1 MRTLFLAWQAP
12 TDRAWFPVGRL
23 DADVEHSSYCF
34 HYTQGAVSA
43 QREGFHPMV
52 SFPRLDESYTSSE
65 LFPMF
70 RNRVLGQQ
78 RPDFA
83 IYLASLALDR
93 PDPIEI
99 LAVTGGERQ
108 TDSFEV
114 FPKLEK
120 QADDSFA
127 CRFFLHGLRHV
138 SDGARAR
145 ALQLHPDEELG
156 VSLELN
162 NPKYGLAIQLTSRD
176 YEFIGWTPRYI
187 VGDLLQAIA
196 RTHRVTAKVVHVNPA
211 DIPIN
216 RRVLVELRGY
226 LPSDFEP
233 MSAGDFLP
241 ITRDIVAH
249 PRRPASADFL
259 KS

>member
-12 TDRAWFPVGRL
+12 AERAWFPIGRL
-23 DADVEHSSYCF
+23 DADTEHSHYRF
-34 HYTQGAVSA
+34 HYTRGAKSA

-52 SFPRLDESYTSSE
+52 SFPNLEETYEASE

-70 RNRVLGQQ
+70 QNRVLGQQ
-78 RPDFA
+78 RRDFSH
-83 IYLASLALDR
+83 YLESLALDR

-114 FPKLEK
+114 FPKIEK
-120 QADDSFA
+120 QADDSFV
-127 CRFFLHGLRHV
+127 CRFFIHGLRHV
-138 SDGARAR
+138 SQAAQDR
-145 ALQLHPDEELG
+145 ALQLSADEALG

-162 NPKYGLAIQLTSRD
+162 NPKHGLAIQLTSRD

-196 RTHRVTAKVVHVNPA
+196 RAHNISAKVIRVNPD

-216 RRVLVELRGY
+216 RRVLVEMSGY
-226 LPSDFEP
+226 LPHDFEP
-233 MSAGDFLP
+233 MAGGDFLLL
-241 ITRDIVAH
+241 
-249 PRRPASADFL
+249 S
-259 KS
+259 

>member
-12 TDRAWFPVGRL
+12 SDRAWFPVGRL
-23 DADVEHSSYCF
+23 DADTEHSRYCF
-34 HYTQGAVSA
+34 HYTRGAMSA
-43 QREGFHPMV
+43 QREGFHPIV
-52 SFPRLDESYTSSE
+52 SFPKLDETYEASE

-70 RNRVLGQQ
+70 KNRVLGQQ
-78 RPDFA
+78 RRDYSH
-83 IYLASLALDR
+83 YLDSLALDR

-114 FPKLEK
+114 FPKIEK
-120 QADDSFA
+120 QADDSFS

-138 SDGARAR
+138 SQTAQER
-145 ALQLHPDEELG
+145 ALHLMADEALG

-196 RTHRVTAKVVHVNPA
+196 RTHRVTAKVIRVNA
-211 DIPIN
+211 DGIPIN
-216 RRVLVELRGY
+216 RRVLVEMRGY
-226 LPSDFEP
+226 LPHDFEP
-233 MSAGDFLP
+233 MAAGDFLP
-241 ITRDIVAH
+241 I
-249 PRRPASADFL
+249 S
-259 KS
+259 